1 MLFFRKKENIFYK
14 FIYKNILISGFLVL
28 LFGLL
33 LLFSMWLN
41 NIFNFNITQISD
53 TDHFK
58 YFLNFL
64 LAIWLY
70 TGVYWI
76 DKKEFRENKKIILKV
91 VTLWVI
97 LKSAFIG
104 IIFYYLTWNILGF
117 LLWIAIAQ
125 IDPLSVSHL
134 IWKNKRLSKK
144 AETIF
149 RSWSSFDD
157 PVTVL
162 LLVYI
167 ALPII
172 WPLINSWW
180 NFEVNYLRYFIEI
193 LTNFIFV
200 WIIYYYF
207 KKIKKNK
214 SIVPCLF
221 LVSLNFLVISF
232 FFSIYMGLLL
242 SIALI
247 ALFIRPNFW
256 KNIDLT
262 TSIAFYISIFIL
274 WMFLINWV
282 DIKWGILLWILV
294 FISQILVTFLFWKEF
309 SIKDK
314 LYLSVGQQ
322 NWITSIILA
331 LFLEKYFPWQIVST
345 IWVAIVVITILYY
358 FFNYILDREFNK

>member
-1 MLFFRKKENIFYK
+1 
-14 FIYKNILISGFLVL
+14 
-28 LFGLL
+28 
-33 LLFSMWLN
+33 
-41 NIFNFNITQISD
+41 
-53 TDHFK
+53 
-58 YFLNFL
+58 
-64 LAIWLY
+64 
-70 TGVYWI
+70 
-76 DKKEFRENKKIILKV
+76 
-91 VTLWVI
+91 
-97 LKSAFIG
+97 
-104 IIFYYLTWNILGF
+104 
-117 LLWIAIAQ
+117 
-125 IDPLSVSHL
+125 
-134 IWKNKRLSKK
+134 
-144 AETIF
+144 
-149 RSWSSFDD
+149 
-157 PVTVL
+157 
-162 LLVYI
+162 
-167 ALPII
+167 
-172 WPLINSWW
+172 
-180 NFEVNYLRYFIEI
+180 
-193 LTNFIFV
+193 
-200 WIIYYYF
+200 
-207 KKIKKNK
+207 
-214 SIVPCLF
+214 
-221 LVSLNFLVISF
+221 
-232 FFSIYMGLLL
+232 MGLLL